1 MAITDSLLKTISHSS
16 IMLMSLHGV
25 RTAFE
30 RELELR
36 NMVIAT
42 SDSVKR
48 ELLRKGSTA
57 YPYSYLSISE
67 LIGLRDQ
74 NSNKH
79 IQRHGI
85 RMGAEGATRATSRKA
100 YLFPINIGME
110 LKYLDSDPTRTFLM
124 AESMVILSMLGGLQ
138 FELLIGESIRF
149 LVRVEIPE
157 TTAIPIGSYGST
169 ESPEASELTLSLVI
183 HTYAGFMRDV
193 SAVNSG
199 RPILSVS
206 IVMDND
212 DTPIEVR
219 T

>member
-1 MAITDSLLKTISHSS
+1 MAITDSLLKTISKSS
-16 IMLMSLHGV
+16 LLLMSLHGV

-30 RELELR
+30 RELDLR

-48 ELLRKGSTA
+48 ELARKGDTS

-67 LIGLRDQ
+67 LIGVRDQ
-74 NSNKH
+74 NSNKFV
-79 IQRHGI
+79 QRHGI

-100 YLFPINIGME
+100 YLFPINVGME
-110 LKYLDSDPTRTFLM
+110 LKYIDSDPTRCFLM

-138 FELLIGESIRF
+138 FELLVGDTVRF

-157 TTAIPIGSYGST
+157 TTAIPISAYGST
-169 ESPEASELTLSLVI
+169 ESPDASELSLTLVI
-183 HTYAGFMRDV
+183 HTYAGFLKDV

-199 RPILSVS
+199 NPIISVN
-206 IVMDND
+206 ILTED
-212 DTPIEVR
+212 DQLTEVR
-219 T
+219 M